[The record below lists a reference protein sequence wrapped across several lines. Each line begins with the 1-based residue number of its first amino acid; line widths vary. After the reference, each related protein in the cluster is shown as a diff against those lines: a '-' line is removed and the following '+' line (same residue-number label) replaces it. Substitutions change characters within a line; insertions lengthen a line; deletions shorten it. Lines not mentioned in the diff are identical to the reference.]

1 MQAFSLMYH
10 DVVEAGADDASGFP
24 GPWAAYYKLPVADF
38 SYHLDA
44 VRAAVG
50 EQRVGLIEEADWT
63 RPPVFLTYDDGG
75 VSALAAAGEME
86 KRGMRGHFFVTTGR
100 LGTAGFLNAGQVQE
114 LRRRGHGIGSH
125 SVTHPTRMAACSRE
139 QLRAEWEGSVGRLEE
154 ILGEPVRV
162 ASVPGGYYSKV
173 VGETAAAAGIRY
185 LFHSEP
191 RSAVGEVDGCR
202 LLGRYAIDRS
212 VPAAVAGKLARGG
225 LAVRWKQTA
234 WWEMKKG
241 AKAVGGPVYLRL
253 AGWFR
258 NLSKQ
263 ASSSDIK

>member
-1 MQAFSLMYH
+1 MRAFSLMYH
-10 DVVEAGADDASGFP
+10 DVVEDGADDASGFP
-24 GPWAAYYKLPVADF
+24 GPWAAYYKLPRADF
-38 SYHLDA
+38 VRHLDA

-50 EQRVGLIEEADWT
+50 GQSVGLIEDADWV

-75 VSALAAAGEME
+75 VSALTAAGEME
-86 KRGMRGHFFVTTGR
+86 TRGMRGHFFVTTGR
-100 LGTAGFLNAGQVQE
+100 LGTVGFLNTGQVRE
-114 LRRRGHGIGSH
+114 LRRRGHSIGSH
-125 SVTHPTRMAACSRE
+125 SATHPTRMAACSRE
-139 QLRAEWEGSVGRLEE
+139 ELRAEWGGSVARLED

-191 RSAVGEVDGCR
+191 RAAVGEIAGCR

-212 VPAAVAGKLARGG
+212 VTAAVAGELARGG
-225 LAVRWKQTA
+225 VFARWKQTA

-241 AKAVGGPVYLRL
+241 AKAVGGAGYLRV

-258 NLSKQ
+258 K
-263 ASSSDIK
+263 